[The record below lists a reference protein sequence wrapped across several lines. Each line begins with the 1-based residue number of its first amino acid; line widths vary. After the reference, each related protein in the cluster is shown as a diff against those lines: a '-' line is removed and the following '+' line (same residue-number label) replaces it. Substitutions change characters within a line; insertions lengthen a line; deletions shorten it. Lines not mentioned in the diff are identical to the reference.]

1 MRPNICY
8 HNIISLTKEAK
19 SETIKPM
26 SIIQKIYTFLID
38 IVETLLLA
46 AAVFLV
52 VYVFLFRPFQV
63 NGTSMYPNF
72 TDNEYILTNIIV
84 LNFEQPKKGEVI
96 VFKAPPDPEKDFI
109 KRVIA
114 IPADKIYV
122 KDGSV
127 FLNGE
132 KLDESKYL
140 KSDIKT
146 YGGAFLKEGQEIEI
160 PQDSYF
166 AMGDNRSYS
175 SDSREWGFV
184 PKKSIIGKSFFVYWP
199 PGKMRIVKSP

>member
-1 MRPNICY
+1 
-8 HNIISLTKEAK
+8 
-19 SETIKPM
+19 M
-26 SIIQKIYTFLID
+26 SIIRKIYTFLID

-52 VYVFLFRPFQV
+52 IYIFLFRPFQV
-63 NGTSMYPNF
+63 NGDSMYPNF

-84 LNFEQPKKGEVI
+84 LNFKTPQKGDVI

-114 IPADKIYV
+114 APNDKIYI

-140 KSDIKT
+140 MSDVKT
-146 YGGAFLKEGQEIEI
+146 YGGSFLKEGQEVTVPEN
-160 PQDSYF
+160 SYF
-166 AMGDNRSYS
+166 FMGDNRSYS

-184 PKKSIIGKSFFVYWP
+184 PIKSVIGKSFFVYWP
-199 PGKMRIVKSP
+199 LEKMGIVKSP

>member
-1 MRPNICY
+1 MF
-8 HNIISLTKEAK
+8 
-19 SETIKPM
+19 
-26 SIIQKIYTFLID
+26 IIQKIYAFLID

-52 VYVFLFRPFQV
+52 IYVFLFRPFQV
-63 NGTSMYPNF
+63 NGESMYPNF
-72 TDNEYILTNIIV
+72 TDREYILTNIIV
-84 LNFEQPKKGEVI
+84 LNLEKPKKGEVI

-114 IPADKIYV
+114 TPGDKIYI

-127 FLNGE
+127 FLNGDR
-132 KLDESKYL
+132 LDESKYL
-140 KSDIKT
+140 SPDVKT
-146 YGGAFLKEGQEIEI
+146 YAGSFLKELGQVTV
-160 PQDSYF
+160 PQESF
-166 AMGDNRSYS
+166 FVMGDNRSYS

-199 PGKMRIVKSP
+199 PGRMGIVKSP

>member
-1 MRPNICY
+1 
-8 HNIISLTKEAK
+8 
-19 SETIKPM
+19 M
-26 SIIQKIYTFLID
+26 SILRKIYNFLID

-52 VYVFLFRPFQV
+52 IYVFLFRPFQV
-63 NGTSMYPNF
+63 NGDSMLPTFIN
-72 TDNEYILTNIIV
+72 NEYILTNIIA
-84 LNFEQPKKGEVI
+84 LSFEKPKKGEVI

-114 IPADKIYV
+114 APGDNIYI

-132 KLDESKYL
+132 ILDESKYL
-140 KSDIKT
+140 KPDVKA
-146 YGGAFLKEGQEIEI
+146 YGGSFLKEGEEVKVPQE
-160 PQDSYF
+160 SYF
-166 AMGDNRSYS
+166 VMGDNRAYS

-184 PKKSIIGKSFFVYWP
+184 PIKSVIGKSFFVYWP
-199 PGKMRIVKSP
+199 LDKMGLVKSP